1 MGDLKDLINSEIG
14 EYSVSDDVD
23 PTELAIGIQTE
34 MEHTNDLKIAKEI
47 ALDHLSH
54 HPNYYSELAKAG
66 LSRDFQSK
74 PSSGYGDPDSG
85 FNDTSRVGDNLMT
98 NTNMGGSIGNTPD
111 GKVCGRRSN
120 PVHNKMLDIE
130 LQESS
135 KKKPVPTNP
144 KLWSKAKSIAKSKFD
159 TWPSA
164 YASGWAAKWYKGK
177 GGKWKMKSSSSP
189 KEAFDPTISTI
200 TNDSGTY
207 NSGYDYVGPA
217 ENTHNNMKIKQ
228 SQLKNEIKEMVRNI
242 LEDAEI
248 EDSQEDI
255 NTEEETESVTLTLDK
270 NIAQALCDILSDA
283 LDEEDDGEDD
293 EYDAD
298 ESEIEVSDVEDS
310 EIESSDVEPPVVSEA
325 KNILKKRR

>member
-1 MGDLKDLINSEIG
+1 MSNLNDLINAEVG
-14 EYSVSDDVD
+14 EYSVSDKID
-23 PTELAIGIQTE
+23 PTELAIGVQTE

-47 ALDHLSH
+47 ALDHLAH
-54 HPNYYSELAKAG
+54 HPKYYSKLAKAG
-66 LSRDFQSK
+66 LSRDFDCK
-74 PSSGYGDPDSG
+74 PSSGYGDSDSG
-85 FNDTSRVGDNLMT
+85 FNDASRVGDALMS
-98 NTNMGGSIGNTPD
+98 NTNMGGSIGDTPV
-111 GKVCGRRSN
+111 GKVCGRRSQ

-135 KKKPVPTNP
+135 KKKPVPTNS
-144 KLWSKAKSIAKSKFD
+144 KLWSKAKSLAKSKFD

-177 GGKWKMKSSSSP
+177 GGKWKMKGTSALP

-217 ENTHNNMKIKQ
+217 ESKNNNMKIKQ

-242 LEDAEI
+242 LENADDME
-248 EDSQEDI
+248 SPEDI
-255 NTEEETESVTLTLDK
+255 EISDEETENVTLTLDK

-283 LDEEDDGEDD
+283 LDDDDDDDASDDVSDDDD
-293 EYDAD
+293 EVEA
-298 ESEIEVSDVEDS
+298 SDVPAEPDS
-310 EIESSDVEPPVVSEA
+310 SVVAEA
-325 KNILKKRR
+325 KNILRNRK